1 MEEDQI
7 IKHRIEKQ
15 TFLRTEIIEKGY
27 NPTFFQRYVE
37 QLKEDGFLII
47 ELKNDLKILNFR
59 FQHRQLDY

>member
-7 IKHRIEKQ
+7 FKDRLEKQ

-37 QLKEDGFLII
+37 QLKEDGLQ
-47 ELKNDLKILNFR
+47 KKK
-59 FQHRQLDY
+59 